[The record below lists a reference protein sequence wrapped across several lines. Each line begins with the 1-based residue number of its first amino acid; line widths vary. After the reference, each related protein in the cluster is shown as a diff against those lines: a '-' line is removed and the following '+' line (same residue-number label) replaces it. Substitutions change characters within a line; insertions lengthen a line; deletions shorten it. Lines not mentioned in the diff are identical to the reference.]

1 MLPEQDYED
10 ILMRLEVDVR
20 RMSAV
25 LRLMQDD
32 LDILKKDFYGG
43 RK

>member
-10 ILMRLEVDVR
+10 ILIRLEVDVR

>member
-10 ILMRLEVDVR
+10 IRLEVDVR